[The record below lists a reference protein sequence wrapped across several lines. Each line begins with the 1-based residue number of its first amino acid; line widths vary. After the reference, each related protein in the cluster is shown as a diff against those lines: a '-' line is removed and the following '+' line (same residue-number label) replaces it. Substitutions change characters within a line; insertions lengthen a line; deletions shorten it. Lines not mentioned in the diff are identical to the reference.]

1 MRRLMLLGSTEGQPI
16 CMAKLSMSGFVL
28 AVGLLSEPDFVAVV
42 EQKYARELAAG
53 GGIRLVGVL

>member
-1 MRRLMLLGSTEGQPI
+1 MLLGSTEGQPI
-16 CMAKLSMSGFVL
+16 CMARLSRSGFVL
-28 AVGLLSEPDFVAVV
+28 AVGLLSEPDLAAVV